1 MITSYNK
8 KYKEKRSSI
17 LKGYTPG
24 LNLVD
29 VLENA
34 LFVYMFSYMCLS

>member
-29 VLENA
+29 VLEM
-34 LFVYMFSYMCLS
+34 LYLYICLATCV

>member
-8 KYKEKRSSI
+8 MYKEKRSSI

-29 VLENA
+29 VLEM
-34 LFVYMFSYMCLS
+34 LYLYICLATYV